1 MSEFEQRLITLEGDD
16 GQPYQCHLLGV
27 FAFEGNEYAL
37 LNPVD
42 GPLAG
47 ANAGPTVLMR
57 FVEKDDKA
65 LFQRKRDYDELEVAK
80 VTLAKT
86 REDLVA
92 SLEKGGRYA
101 AQQLELAITGSLGL
115 AIGLLGG
122 WVIKEKNDPAS

>member
-27 FAFEGNEYAL
+27 FPFEGNEYAL

-92 SLEKGGRYA
+92 SLEKGGPLCSATIGTGNNR
-101 AQQLELAITGSLGL
+101 LARVGYWPPGWLGNKR
-115 AIGLLGG
+115 
-122 WVIKEKNDPAS
+122 KE